1 MFFRDRTMTAQ
12 RVVLIGHPDDQYN
25 VKRRSGVVEKFR
37 HYGLHACWT
46 RASGK
51 NTVVKI
57 MVITLQM

>member
-46 RASGK
+46 HAR
-51 NTVVKI
+51 
-57 MVITLQM
+57 